1 MTRVRSKWLVIAAV
15 CLLACAQ
22 AGGALAQP
30 RAIELFQQGLAAL
43 HQFEYEDA
51 NEAFIKA
58 REIDPAF
65 VMAYWGEAM
74 TWHQTLW
81 RNENVPAARQ
91 ALARLAPTPS
101 LRRAK
106 TTDRKVQGWL
116 GAVERLF
123 GEGDAEARRRQYAG
137 AMAQLHA
144 GAPEDPDAASLYAL
158 ALLGTMSRSLIGY
171 GDAHEGHNRA
181 LAGSQTQA
189 QVAEILERVLRTHP
203 EHPGALHYFLHNQ
216 DDPAHASR
224 ALSAARTLARL
235 APESSHTRHMPAHIF
250 LQLGLWQDAERSDR
264 SAFAASEAWIARKR
278 LDPAMRNYHAL
289 SWLQY
294 ELLQLGRYR
303 EARAAIDELAPIVKA
318 SGQLHLLS
326 DLSSMRARYVIE
338 AADWPRM
345 AAEDNFG
352 NANELFAIAIS
363 AANSGGAER
372 AERARRGLAERAQDP
387 REGDLRPAIAIME
400 REVSALVAHAAGR
413 SEDAVRILQEAARLE
428 SQLPAPLGLPAPIK
442 PAPELLGEL
451 MVTLGRPREAI
462 PSFEQALA
470 RNPNRSRSVLGL
482 ARAATAAG
490 DGDGARRHYAAL
502 LANFAQADADL
513 SLVREARAA
522 VESPTNTSPAAAPEA
537 RTGRITA
544 AIAASIIVVAGAWFV
559 LRRRQSA
566 APSKPARP
574 VQRKRRR

>member
-1 MTRVRSKWLVIAAV
+1 
-15 CLLACAQ
+15 
-22 AGGALAQP
+22 
-30 RAIELFQQGLAAL
+30 
-43 HQFEYEDA
+43 
-51 NEAFIKA
+51 
-58 REIDPAF
+58 
-65 VMAYWGEAM
+65 MAYWGEAM

-81 RNENVPAARQ
+81 RNENVAAARQ

-123 GEGDAEARRRQYAG
+123 GDGDAEARRRQYAD

-144 GAPEDPDAASLYAL
+144 ETPEDPDVASIYAL

-181 LAGSQTQA
+181 LAGSQTQT

-216 DDPAHASR
+216 DDPVHASR
-224 ALSAARTLARL
+224 ALEAARTLARL
-235 APESSHTRHMPAHIF
+235 APASSHTRHMPAHIF

-264 SAFAASEAWIARKR
+264 SAFAASEAWVARKH

-289 SWLQY
+289 SWRQY

-303 EARAAIDELAPIVKA
+303 EALATIDELAPTVKA
-318 SGQLHLLS
+318 SGQLNLLS

-345 AAEDNFG
+345 ASENNFG
-352 NANELFAIAIS
+352 NANELFAIGMS
-363 AANSGGAER
+363 AATSGGAER
-372 AERARRGLAERAQDP
+372 AERARRGLEERAQDP

-400 REVSALVAHAAGR
+400 REVAAVIAHAAGR
-413 SEDAVRILQEAARLE
+413 GDDAVRILQAAAQLE

-442 PAPELLGEL
+442 PAPELLGEVL
-451 MVTLGRPREAI
+451 LTLGRPREAM
-462 PSFEQALA
+462 PFFEQALA

-482 ARAATAAG
+482 ARGSRAAG
-490 DGDGARRHYAAL
+490 DVDGARRHYAAL
-502 LANFAQADADL
+502 LANFDRADADL
-513 SLVREARAA
+513 PLAREARAA
-522 VESPTNTSPAAAPEA
+522 LATSAPPVLPARVEASRYGWLIPAALVAAIGLAAYAFARA
-537 RTGRITA
+537 RTKGP
-544 AIAASIIVVAGAWFV
+544 VAGA
-559 LRRRQSA
+559 
-566 APSKPARP
+566 ARKGAS
-574 VQRKRRR
+574 KRRR